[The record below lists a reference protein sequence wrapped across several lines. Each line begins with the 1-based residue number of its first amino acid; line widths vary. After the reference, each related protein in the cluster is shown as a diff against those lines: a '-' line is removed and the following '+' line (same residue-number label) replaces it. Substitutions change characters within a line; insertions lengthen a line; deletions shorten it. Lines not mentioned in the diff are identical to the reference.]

1 MTEKIKNNE
10 SKYSDSEQEQRL
22 PEEVTAAVKP
32 LDDEED
38 NIATPE
44 DMEEFIRSRRER
56 REAGKKKSYID
67 SDDEEPPM
75 DYEANES
82 AMDPYLEPDPTL
94 PKVEYKES
102 IYLSRG
108 CNHCPES
115 YTPVSETELRS
126 CCKVGSCNWMK
137 GIRQPMEKPF
147 DCVEV
152 RFKNNRKE
160 FYRLPDGID
169 VSDGDIVAVEGIPGH
184 DVGIV
189 SLTGEVCR
197 IQMLKKKVDPE
208 SDTIK
213 KLFRRAKV
221 SDIERWTS
229 AIREEE
235 NTLKKTRQIAED
247 LGLVMG
253 EVFSQALGDKAG
265 IRRYGS
271 FLLPMDETLVLIALD
286 LSGRPYLVY
295 DLVPPVEKVGSLD
308 TALFHEFFQAFCV
321 KGGINLHVKLMAGG
335 EIHHIFEAVFKGL
348 ARALEQAVSHDPKE
362 KGIPST
368 KGIL

>member
-1 MTEKIKNNE
+1 MKRIGK
-10 SKYSDSEQEQRL
+10 Q
-22 PEEVTAAVKP
+22 
-32 LDDEED
+32 
-38 NIATPE
+38 
-44 DMEEFIRSRRER
+44 IR
-56 REAGKKKSYID
+56 
-67 SDDEEPPM
+67 
-75 DYEANES
+75 
-82 AMDPYLEPDPTL
+82 
-94 PKVEYKES
+94 
-102 IYLSRG
+102 
-108 CNHCPES
+108 
-115 YTPVSETELRS
+115 
-126 CCKVGSCNWMK
+126 
-137 GIRQPMEKPF
+137 
-147 DCVEV
+147 
-152 RFKNNRKE
+152 
-160 FYRLPDGID
+160 
-169 VSDGDIVAVEGIPGH
+169 
-184 DVGIV
+184 
-189 SLTGEVCR
+189 
-197 IQMLKKKVDPE
+197 
-208 SDTIK
+208 
-213 KLFRRAKV
+213 
-221 SDIERWTS
+221 
-229 AIREEE
+229 
-235 NTLKKTRQIAED
+235 KTRETKITAELNLDGSGKSEIGTGIGFMDHMLELFARHGKFDLKVQAAGDLEVDAHHTMED